1 MTSSPT
7 RQRTH
12 LVFYRF
18 SVLQQNILQDLGKI
32 ILQVLTELH
41 ESGQIWNVDARIDS
55 RRLGFMLS

>member
-18 SVLQQNILQDLGKI
+18 SELQQNILQDLGKI
-32 ILQVLTELH
+32 ILQVLKELH
-41 ESGQIWNVDARIDS
+41 ESK
-55 RRLGFMLS
+55 